1 MDAALVKAA
10 VTVGEP
16 WEVVHVK
23 ADSKTGLG
31 FALEYY
37 YVEAALVKAV
47 VAVGDARKLVHVK
60 ANVKASSEFALE

>member
-1 MDAALVKAA
+1 MEAALVKAVVA
-10 VTVGEP
+10 VGEP

-31 FALEYY
+31 FALEYF
-37 YVEAALVKAV
+37 VEAALVKAV
-47 VAVGDARKLVHVK
+47 VVVGDARKLVHVK

>member
-1 MDAALVKAA
+1 MDAALVNAA

-23 ADSKTGLG
+23 ADVKPGFE
-31 FALEYY
+31 FALEY

-47 VAVGDARKLVHVK
+47 AVVGDARKLVHVK
-60 ANVKASSEFALE
+60 ANVKASSDFALE